1 MLAVMSN
8 TDSTIEV
15 RNLKFDLSAVPRFW
29 HPRGIGA
36 SVFWDELSVFFP
48 VGETFFVKSVRHY
61 LPQISEPKL
70 KADVAAFAGQ
80 EGFHG
85 REHIA
90 YNDRLA
96 QWYPVARMER
106 LLPIFLLSVASKF
119 FSPRRQLAV
128 TAALEHFTSLMGEH
142 ILGTPTL
149 LEGAHPQMAA
159 LWRWHAAEE
168 SEHRAVA
175 FDVYNAVGG
184 TWFERCRV
192 MLVVSLLFWWAAG
205 INTAVFMAKSGKL
218 FSIVEWWRLFRT
230 LCIDKDGL
238 FRALWRPYL
247 EYYRRDFHPMN
258 RDDSQLLANWK
269 QSQVQAA

>member
-1 MLAVMSN
+1 MS
-8 TDSTIEV
+8 TADTSTIEI
-15 RNLKFDLSAVPRFW
+15 RNLKFDLSGVPRFW
-29 HPRGIGA
+29 HPRGAGA
-36 SVFWDELSVFFP
+36 SMFWDELSVFFP

-61 LPQISEPKL
+61 LPQITDPKL
-70 KADVAAFAGQ
+70 KADVTAFAGQ

-96 QWYPVARMER
+96 QWYPIAKMER
-106 LLPIFLLSVASKF
+106 LLPTFLLWIAAKF

-142 ILGTPTL
+142 ILSTPSL
-149 LEGAHPQMAA
+149 LEGVHPQMAG

-175 FDVYNAVGG
+175 FDVYKAVGG

-192 MLVVSLLFWWAAG
+192 MVVVTVMFWAAAG
-205 INTAVFMAKSGKL
+205 LNTMVFMAKSGKL
-218 FSIVEWWRLFRT
+218 FSVPEWWRLFRT
-230 LCIDKDGL
+230 LLVDDDAL
-238 FRALWRPYL
+238 LRALWRPYV

-258 RDDSQLLANWK
+258 RGDEQLLAEWK
-269 QSQVQAA
+269 QSQIQAA